1 MWKLKLIAEGSSVL
15 SAKQKLLEQ
24 AFKRALKPRR
34 VTVNLEELKG
44 LGQKHHYPLHK
55 IQKFFEQDKVHP
67 GQHFW
72 KTNMLRTE
80 QLTEICPD
88 MPKALLDILDDYRR
102 KQRSP
107 KRSLPFPH
115 LIWHKQT
122 SWLKDSKR
130 FPVIGVTCLVR
141 PPVIFHAER
150 AERVYSL
157 RVDRMTLGIIFHPG
171 STPEDSSIRC
181 IAGQRLVHTKIFEA
195 FFDTVDSL
203 RPKLIELFFQQK
215 YAELSGS
222 LFQGLNEAIDRLG
235 DTGFKM
241 ADY

>member
-1 MWKLKLIAEGSSVL
+1 MWKLKLIAEGITVL
-15 SAKQKLLEQ
+15 SAQQKLLEQ
-24 AFKRALKPRR
+24 AFRRALKPRQ
-34 VTVNLEELKG
+34 VVVALEELQG

-67 GQHFW
+67 GRYLW
-72 KTNMLRTE
+72 KTNMIRAE
-80 QLTEICPD
+80 QLTAVCPD
-88 MPKALLDILDDYRR
+88 LPKELLAILDGYRS

-115 LIWHKQT
+115 LVWHKQT
-122 SWLKDSKR
+122 SWLKDNRR
-130 FPVIGVTCLVR
+130 FPVIGITCLVR
-141 PPVIFHAER
+141 PPVIFHTER

-171 STPEDSSIRC
+171 SAPDDSAIRC
-181 IAGQRLVHTKIFEA
+181 IAGQKLVHTKIFEA

-203 RPKLIELFFQQK
+203 RPKLVELFFQQK
-215 YAELSGS
+215 YAELSGV
-222 LFQGLNEAIDRLG
+222 LFQSFNEAIDRLG